1 MLDNE
6 DYIEITK
13 AYLDNE
19 INDIAFYMMM
29 FKGFD
34 GFTCTTSPCKVCG
47 DRIIPTNNQTSTS
60 YCEICLVQGI

>member
-13 AYLDNE
+13 LFLDDN

-29 FKGFD
+29 FKGYD
-34 GFTCTTSPCKVCG
+34 GWTCTKANCNICG
-47 DRIIPTNNQTSTS
+47 DRIIPQDNQTSVN
-60 YCEICLVQGI
+60 YCEICLV